1 MRWRS
6 HGLHGHHVPHRIIDD
21 IMEKYGACIVNL
33 TNFAPQTD
41 ATTFALSFNSILLL
55 GRGVIVLADFIFSF
69 MPDIE
74 PVYMSE
80 KNSNH
85 VKEIDD
91 I

>member
-1 MRWRS
+1 MTCFLNVVIGTHCLVEQTFFLLAAIFAFYMLKTYYIIS
-6 HGLHGHHVPHRIIDD
+6 FELVLQILGGL
-21 IMEKYGACIVNL
+21 L
-33 TNFAPQTD
+33 
-41 ATTFALSFNSILLL
+41 
-55 GRGVIVLADFIFSF
+55 
-69 MPDIE
+69 PDIE

>member
-1 MRWRS
+1 MLYCYVQNGTTRYNFCTTICV
-6 HGLHGHHVPHRIIDD
+6 GQN
-21 IMEKYGACIVNL
+21 KNL
-33 TNFAPQTD
+33 
-41 ATTFALSFNSILLL
+41 
-55 GRGVIVLADFIFSF
+55 V
-69 MPDIE
+69 PDIE

>member
-1 MRWRS
+1 MIQLHSSYWVGIGFSQYRWLGQSERRAGEKS
-6 HGLHGHHVPHRIIDD
+6 RIS
-21 IMEKYGACIVNL
+21 L
-33 TNFAPQTD
+33 
-41 ATTFALSFNSILLL
+41 
-55 GRGVIVLADFIFSF
+55 
-69 MPDIE
+69 PDIE

>member
-1 MRWRS
+1 MYEP
-6 HGLHGHHVPHRIIDD
+6 VTK
-21 IMEKYGACIVNL
+21 KYIPQLGAKINNPFTPFL
-33 TNFAPQTD
+33 
-41 ATTFALSFNSILLL
+41 
-55 GRGVIVLADFIFSF
+55 
-69 MPDIE
+69 PDIE